1 MAIAL
6 SRRVNDV
13 ALPVCLAAMDACWI
27 YITAGLFH
35 AVVLSRVGL
44 AGAPSPL
51 ILAGLQLGAWWFVRF
66 LLDGTRMPMLA
77 VQVLAGTAGLI
88 AAILVQVATNSPANG
103 DYSLGWLLS
112 LVYAVLVSL
121 VPWFLGGYRASE
133 RPDFNG
139 AYAGFRIGLLL
150 IGFAA
155 IMATIIGPE
164 IVAAAW
170 VELGSVL
177 LWFFVWALAGLAVG
191 NRQMVREEYGGIKMG
206 GWGSVLTLSIGAI
219 LIVGL
224 IGGAANAGGLLGG
237 VFALVTGALVLLGAV
252 LYGVAF
258 VISLIF
264 YYVFMFL
271 GAVSSAIGIGG
282 GEQQPPQ
289 KASDGPANTS
299 KFLERIRRDW
309 EQGILE
315 VPPEV
320 LTFMAWAGVILVA
333 VIAILVVSS
342 KLRRTAR
349 TRHREVAEERESI
362 GSWAML
368 VQQIKDWLLKLFGRK
383 SKGAEGVKGSLEDDL
398 AALAGHAE
406 WSGTLSVRQIYAR
419 MQATAGKIGYPRAVQ
434 QTPIEYLSVLSNAMP
449 DLRGEFRDITAAYLE
464 ARYGPAP
471 ASDPAVQAATRAWK
485 RAEAAMRSQGSGVR
499 G

>member
-1 MAIAL
+1 MAVVL
-6 SRRVNDV
+6 SRRVNDI

-27 YITAGLFH
+27 YITASLFH
-35 AVVLSRVGL
+35 AVVLSKVGL

-51 ILAGLQLGAWWFVRF
+51 ILAGLQLGAWWFVRY

-77 VQVLAGTAGLI
+77 VQVLAGTAGLV
-88 AAILVQVATNSPANG
+88 AAVLVQVATNSPANG
-103 DYSLGWLLS
+103 DYSLEWLLS
-112 LVYAVLVSL
+112 LVYALLVSL

-133 RPDFNG
+133 RPDFNA

-164 IVAAAW
+164 AVAAAW

-237 VFALVTGALVLLGAV
+237 VFALVVGALVLLGAV
-252 LYGVAF
+252 LYGLSF
-258 VISLIF
+258 VLIMIV
-264 YYVFMFL
+264 YYVSMLFAAI
-271 GAVSSAIGIGG
+271 GSAIGIGG
-282 GEQQPPQ
+282 GDQQQ
-289 KASDGPANTS
+289 QQQEVSDGPGYAS
-299 KFLERIRRDW
+299 RFLARIRREW
-309 EQGILE
+309 EQGTWDL
-315 VPPEV
+315 PPEV
-320 LTFMAWAGVILVA
+320 LTFIAWAGVLLAA

-349 TRHREVAEERESI
+349 IRQRDVDEERESI
-362 GSWAML
+362 GSWALL
-368 VQQIKDWLLKLFGRK
+368 VQQIKEWLLKLFGRK
-383 SKGAEGVKGSLEDDL
+383 GKGAEGAARSLEDDL
-398 AALAGHAE
+398 AALTGRAE
-406 WSGTLSVRQIYAR
+406 WGGTLSVRQIYAR
-419 MQATAGKIGYPRAVQ
+419 MQATAGKMGYPRAVQ
-434 QTPIEYLSVLSNAMP
+434 QTPIEYLSVLSGAMP

-471 ASDPAVQAATRAWK
+471 ASDPAVQAASRAWK
-485 RAEAAMRSQGSGVR
+485 RAEAVMRPGVR
-499 G
+499 

>member
-1 MAIAL
+1 
-6 SRRVNDV
+6 S
-13 ALPVCLAAMDACWI
+13 
-27 YITAGLFH
+27 LFH
-35 AVVLSRVGL
+35 AVVLSKVGL

-51 ILAGLQLGAWWFVRF
+51 ILAGLQLGAWWFVRY
-66 LLDGTRMPMLA
+66 LLDGTRLA
-77 VQVLAGTAGLI
+77 LPLVQVLAGTAGI
-88 AAILVQVATNSPANG
+88 AAAILVQAATNSPANG
-103 DYSLGWLLS
+103 GYSLGWLLT
-112 LVYAVLVSL
+112 LVYALLVSL
-121 VPWFLGGYRASE
+121 IPWFLGGYRASE

-139 AYAGFRIGLLL
+139 AYAGFRIGLIL

-164 IVAAAW
+164 VVAAAW
-170 VELGSVL
+170 VELGGVL

-237 VFALVTGALVLLGAV
+237 VFALVTWALVLLGAV
-252 LYGVAF
+252 LYGIAF
-258 VISLIF
+258 VISMVF
-264 YYVFMFL
+264 YYIFMFL
-271 GAVSSAIGIGG
+271 AAISSALGIGG
-282 GEQQPPQ
+282 GEQQQPQ
-289 KASDGPANTS
+289 EASDGPAFAS
-299 KFLERIRRDW
+299 EFLERIRREW
-309 EQGILE
+309 ELTLLE

-320 LTFMAWAGVILVA
+320 LSFITWAGVLLGA

-349 TRHREVAEERESI
+349 IRQREVAEERERI

-368 VQQIKDWLLKLFGRK
+368 AQQIKEWFLKLIGRK
-383 SKGAEGVKGSLEDDL
+383 TKGAEGVKGSLEDDL
-398 AALAGHAE
+398 AALASHAE

-419 MQATAGKIGYPRAVQ
+419 MQAAAGKIGYPRAVQ

-449 DLRGEFRDITAAYLE
+449 DLRTEFRDITAAYLE

-485 RAEAAMRSQGSGVR
+485 RAEAAMRSGVR
-499 G
+499 

>member
-1 MAIAL
+1 MN
-6 SRRVNDV
+6 RRVNDV

-27 YITAGLFH
+27 YITASLFH
-35 AVVLSRVGL
+35 AVVLSGVGL
-44 AGAPSPL
+44 VGAPSPL
-51 ILAGLQLGAWWFVRF
+51 ILAGLQLGAWWLVRY
-66 LLDGTRMPMLA
+66 LLDGTRLPMPLLQA
-77 VQVLAGTAGLI
+77 LAGMAGI
-88 AAILVQVATNSPANG
+88 AAAILVQAATNSPANSG
-103 DYSLGWLLS
+103 YSLEWLLS
-112 LVYAVLVSL
+112 LVYALLVSL

-139 AYAGFRIGLLL
+139 AYAGFRMGLIL

-164 IVAAAW
+164 AVAAAW

-237 VFALVTGALVLLGAV
+237 VFALVVGALVLLGAV
-252 LYGVAF
+252 LYGISF
-258 VISLIF
+258 VLIMVVYYIS
-264 YYVFMFL
+264 MFL
-271 GAVSSAIGIGG
+271 AAIGSAIGLGG
-282 GEQQPPQ
+282 GEPPPPQ
-289 KASDGPANTS
+289 EASDGPTYAT
-299 KFLERIRRDW
+299 KLLESIRRQW
-309 EQGILE
+309 GEQGILE

-320 LTFMAWAGVILVA
+320 LTFITWAGVLLGTL
-333 VIAILVVSS
+333 IAILVVSS

-349 TRHREVAEERESI
+349 TRQREVAEERESI
-362 GSWAML
+362 GSWAL
-368 VQQIKDWLLKLFGRK
+368 LAQQIKDWLLKLFGRK
-383 SKGAEGVKGSLEDDL
+383 SKGVEGVKGSLEDDL
-398 AALAGHAE
+398 AALARHAE

-419 MQATAGKIGYPRAVQ
+419 MQAAAGKMGYPRAVQ
-434 QTPIEYLSVLSNAMP
+434 QTPIEYLSVLSDAMP
-449 DLRGEFRDITAAYLE
+449 DLRGEFLDITAAYLE

-471 ASDPAVQAATRAWK
+471 ASDPAVQAASRAWK
-485 RAEAAMRSQGSGVR
+485 RAEAAMRGQGLGDR
-499 G
+499 